1 MTEEERLNELGGA
14 LTTETIEVNIEP
26 SAEPSECS
34 ENSELSESS
43 EDSVKSESSEDSE
56 DESSETS
63 KSNEEIELEE
73 MISRIG
79 AAGILEIIRGNRNM
93 IIEELIAE
101 AKSRQRRGPMPS
113 GISSSKEANSIFD
126 IAAFA

>member
-1 MTEEERLNELGGA
+1 MTEEERLNELSGA
-14 LTTETIEVNIEP
+14 LTTETIEENIEP
-26 SAEPSECS
+26 SAGSSDCSESS
-34 ENSELSESS
+34 ENSEAESY
-43 EDSVKSESSEDSE
+43 
-56 DESSETS
+56 ETS

-73 MISRIG
+73 MISRVG

-93 IIEELIAE
+93 IIDELIAE

-113 GISSSKEANSIFD
+113 GVSAAKNASTIFD